1 MVHMLV
7 ITTLG
12 RWRQVEPAFKVGLS
26 YIDASLNCRG
36 L

>member
-12 RWRQVEPAFKVGLS
+12 RWRQVEAASKVGLG
-26 YIDASLNCRG
+26 YNEASLNCRR